1 MTDISRKRTLK
12 EFFDGGA
19 DQRSTHPQKA
29 KKGDKKKR
37 KPLEERANID
47 DEQDQAIE
55 KSLIDAKKALKS
67 EEDNS
72 K

>member
-19 DQRSTHPQKA
+19 DQGALNLHKS

-55 KSLIDAKKALKS
+55 KALTNAKKALKS
-67 EEDNS
+67 EEDS
-72 K
+72 SR